1 MPGTSP
7 GIYIGAKDA
16 QFFELLSSIADW
28 LFSNNLDDLFKVPKV
43 ALSETR
49 KQGLLQSYA
58 Y

>member
-1 MPGTSP
+1 MA
-7 GIYIGAKDA
+7 YVFGAKDA

-43 ALSETR
+43 AFSETR